1 MIEKDIK
8 EIIPQLPGESDSS
21 YCRLI
26 LMLTQGLPTLQEL
39 HDHLKK
45 EDHRY
50 YVTIDTL
57 KHCSANDHW
66 TERRNKYLEI
76 REMELREEVEELF
89 QKLNV
94 TGIHDMEVFLE
105 ELNTFKEDIIQ
116 RYKKGEY
123 KASYALKC
131 VKDYIFCYRQA
142 TEIYYINSRH
152 KLEPD
157 NEKED
162 TITPD
167 EEIINIDLLCDDA
180 MQERTTLLHN
190 LMKGEQ

>member
-1 MIEKDIK
+1 MKTQDIHD
-8 EIIPQLPGESDSS
+8 IIPPLPGEPATSHQRVLIMAEKGIHTLTGLCEYLEKEEPQLAVS
-21 YCRLI
+21 YEYLR
-26 LMLTQGLPTLQEL
+26 
-39 HDHLKK
+39 K
-45 EDHRY
+45 
-50 YVTIDTL
+50 
-57 KHCSANDHW
+57 CSAKFNYFQRID
-66 TERRNKYLEI
+66 KYIEI

-94 TGIHDMEVFLE
+94 IGIHDMAQFIE

-123 KASYALKC
+123 KASYALKL

-157 NEKED
+157 IEKED

-167 EEIINIDLLCDDA
+167 EEIINMDLLSDDA
-180 MQERTTLLHN
+180 MQERTILLHN
-190 LMKGEQ
+190 LMRGEN